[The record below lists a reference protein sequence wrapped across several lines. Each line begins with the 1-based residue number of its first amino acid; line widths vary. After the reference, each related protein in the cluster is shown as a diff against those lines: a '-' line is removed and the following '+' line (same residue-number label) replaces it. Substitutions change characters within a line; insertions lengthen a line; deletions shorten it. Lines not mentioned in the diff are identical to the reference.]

1 MNIKDKKLKKSF
13 SGVQILTIGFIIL
26 ILIGS
31 IVLSLP
37 ISSVTGEYT
46 NYLDSLF
53 TSTSAV
59 CVTGLVTLN
68 TGAHWSVFG
77 QVVIIT
83 LIQIGGL
90 GFMSITAFV
99 AMLLGKK
106 ITLKDRLYIQESMN
120 AFEIQGIA
128 KMVKYVVKFTFSV
141 ELIGAV
147 LLSFKFIPEYG
158 LRKGI
163 GFSLFHS
170 ISAFCNAGF
179 DIIGDGNSMVSQ
191 SNSVLLLMVLS
202 LLIILGGLGF
212 SVIIELWNYK
222 KVKRLSVHSKI
233 VLSITGGLIVV
244 GAIFI
249 FLLEYKNPETMANMT
264 FIEKITNSIF
274 TSVSPRTAGFN
285 SIPLDKLT
293 NASVLMTI
301 FLMFIGGSPG
311 STAGGIKT
319 TTFGMVALTL
329 VNVIKGREDT
339 EAFGRRF
346 SKETIYKSF
355 ALFMIGTSI
364 VIIVTMILSI
374 TEYGMDFLSVL
385 FEATSAFGTAGLT
398 LGITSSLSVIGKI
411 VIIISMYIG
420 RVGPLTVALAL
431 THRQKKQGY
440 KYPEGKILIG

>member
-1 MNIKDKKLKKSF
+1 MNIKDKKLKKGF

-68 TGAHWSVFG
+68 TGAYWSIFG

-120 AFEIQGIA
+120 TFEIQGIA

-202 LLIILGGLGF
+202 LLIIVGGLGF

-233 VLSITGGLIVV
+233 VLSITGILIVV

-249 FLLEYKNPETMANMT
+249 FLLEYKNPDTMANMT
-264 FIEKITNSIF
+264 LVEKITNSVF

-319 TTFGMVALTL
+319 TTLGMVALTL

>member
-202 LLIILGGLGF
+202 LLIIVGGLGF

-264 FIEKITNSIF
+264 FIEKITNSVF

-285 SIPLDKLT
+285 SVPLDKLT

-329 VNVIKGREDT
+329 VNVIKGRQDT
-339 EAFGRRF
+339 EVFRRRF

>member
-202 LLIILGGLGF
+202 LLIIVGGLGF

>member
-202 LLIILGGLGF
+202 LLIIVGGLGF

-264 FIEKITNSIF
+264 FIEKITNSVF

-285 SIPLDKLT
+285 SVPLDKLT

-329 VNVIKGREDT
+329 VNVIKGRQDT
-339 EAFGRRF
+339 EVFGRRF

>member
-202 LLIILGGLGF
+202 LLIIVGGLGF

-264 FIEKITNSIF
+264 FVEKITNSVF

-285 SIPLDKLT
+285 SVPLDKLT

-329 VNVIKGREDT
+329 VNVIKGRQDT
-339 EAFGRRF
+339 EVFRRRF

-411 VIIISMYIG
+411 VIIIGMYIG

>member
-1 MNIKDKKLKKSF
+1 MDIKNKKNKKGF
-13 SGVQILTIGFIIL
+13 TGVQILTIGFVIV

-31 IVLSLP
+31 LLLSLP
-37 ISSVTGEYT
+37 ISSITNEYT

-68 TGAHWSVFG
+68 TGAHWSTFG
-77 QVVIIT
+77 KVVIII
-83 LIQIGGL
+83 LIQVGGL
-90 GFMSITAFV
+90 GFMSITAFI
-99 AMLLGKK
+99 AMLLGKR

-128 KMVKYVVKFTFSV
+128 KLVKYVMKFTFSV
-141 ELIGAV
+141 ELLGAI

-158 LRKGI
+158 LKKGI

-179 DIIGDGNSMVSQ
+179 DIIGDGNSVVSY
-191 SNSVLLLMVLS
+191 SNSSWVLIVLS
-202 LLIILGGLGF
+202 LLIVIGGLGF
-212 SVIIELWNYK
+212 AVILELWNYK
-222 KVKRLSVHSKI
+222 KVKKLTVHSKI
-233 VLSITGGLIVV
+233 VLSVTSVLIVV
-244 GAIFI
+244 GTIFI
-249 FLLEYKNPETMANMT
+249 FLLEYKNPSTMANMSL
-264 FIEKITNSIF
+264 IDKITNSLF

-285 SIPLDKLT
+285 SVPLDKLT
-293 NASVLMTI
+293 NASILMTI

-319 TTFGMVALTL
+319 TTFGIVILTL
-329 VNVIKGREDT
+329 ISVIKGREDT

-346 SKETIYKSF
+346 SKETVYKSF

-364 VIIVTMILSI
+364 VILVTMALTI
-374 TEYGMDFLSVL
+374 TEYGVPFISVF

-398 LGITSSLSVIGKI
+398 LGITSDLSIIGKI
-411 VIIISMYIG
+411 VIIISMYMG

-431 THRQKKQGY
+431 TRRQKKQGY

>member
-202 LLIILGGLGF
+202 LLIIVGGLGF

-264 FIEKITNSIF
+264 FMEKITNSVF

-285 SIPLDKLT
+285 SVPLDKLT

-329 VNVIKGREDT
+329 VNVIKGRQDT
-339 EAFGRRF
+339 EVFGRRF